1 MKCNIIV
8 LSLLCISF
16 CACDK
21 DENNNSNN
29 FATGIV
35 ELPALRNG
43 ANDVFVTHYTT
54 FNGQKVTSFSME
66 YDKSKKHSRWI
77 AFRFDNQTKQQNVS
91 RSDEPF
97 DADPAI
103 GSQYQR
109 VQADFGKQGYDRGH
123 LCASADRL
131 YSREVNEQTF
141 YYTNMSPQRNKFN
154 TGIWLTLEGQ
164 VQSWGRSCTSSDTL
178 YVVKGG
184 TIDKEDQIRGY
195 ISSDLSK
202 PIPKYY
208 YMALL
213 FKKGDSFTN
222 PSSHPQHNRNRR
234 YDSFKAI
241 AFWMEHSD
249 TPKSTKLV
257 DYALSID
264 ELEEKTGIDFFP
276 SLNDN
281 LENALESTYSTKAW
295 PGLE

>member
-1 MKCNIIV
+1 MKYLEKYLL

-195 ISSDLSK
+195 ISNDRSK
-202 PIPKYY
+202 PFLDIIIWLCCLKKEIHSKRSLFGWSIPT
-208 YMALL
+208 L
-213 FKKGDSFTN
+213 
-222 PSSHPQHNRNRR
+222 RNQQ
-234 YDSFKAI
+234 S
-241 AFWMEHSD
+241 
-249 TPKSTKLV
+249 
-257 DYALSID
+257 
-264 ELEEKTGIDFFP
+264 
-276 SLNDN
+276 
-281 LENALESTYSTKAW
+281 
-295 PGLE
+295 

>member
-1 MKCNIIV
+1 MMKYKFAYLLNVV
-8 LSLLCISF
+8 LYVLVCIS
-16 CACDK
+16 CSK

-195 ISSDLSK
+195 ISNDRSK
-202 PIPKYY
+202 PIPRYY

-213 FKKGDSFTN
+213 FKKGDSF
-222 PSSHPQHNRNRR
+222 
-234 YDSFKAI
+234 KAI
-241 AFWMEHSD
+241 AFWMEHTD

-281 LENALESTYSTKAW
+281 LENAIEATYSTKAW

>member
-1 MKCNIIV
+1 MIFKIEYI
-8 LSLLCISF
+8 LLCLWGLGLQS
-16 CACDK
+16 CSK

-43 ANDVFVTHYTT
+43 VNDVFVTHSTT
-54 FNGQKVTSFSME
+54 FKGQKVTSFSME

-77 AFRFDNQTKQQNVS
+77 AFRFDNQTRLQEAT
-91 RSDEPF
+91 RSDEFIP
-97 DADPAI
+97 DP
-103 GSQYQR
+103 SLDMEYQR
-109 VQADFGKQGYDRGH
+109 TQVDFGKKGYDRGH

-131 YSREVNEQTF
+131 YQQEANDQTF
-141 YYTNMSPQRNKFN
+141 YYTNMSPQRNNFN
-154 TGIWLTLEGQ
+154 TGVWLALEGQ
-164 VQSWGRSCTSSDTL
+164 VQSWGRSCTASDTL

-195 ISSDLSK
+195 ISNDRSK
-202 PIPKYY
+202 PIPRYY

-213 FKKGDSFTN
+213 FKKGDSF
-222 PSSHPQHNRNRR
+222 
-234 YDSFKAI
+234 KAI
-241 AFWMEHSD
+241 AFWMEHTDS
-249 TPKSTKLV
+249 PKSTKLV

-281 LENALESTYSTKAW
+281 LENALEATYSTKAW

>member
-1 MKCNIIV
+1 MRYNT
-8 LSLLCISF
+8 LLWLGLLCISF

-131 YSREVNEQTF
+131 YSREVNAVS
-141 YYTNMSPQRNKFN
+141 YTH
-154 TGIWLTLEGQ
+154 LTLP
-164 VQSWGRSCTSSDTL
+164 TT
-178 YVVKGG
+178 
-184 TIDKEDQIRGY
+184 
-195 ISSDLSK
+195 
-202 PIPKYY
+202 
-208 YMALL
+208 
-213 FKKGDSFTN
+213 
-222 PSSHPQHNRNRR
+222 
-234 YDSFKAI
+234 
-241 AFWMEHSD
+241 
-249 TPKSTKLV
+249 
-257 DYALSID
+257 
-264 ELEEKTGIDFFP
+264 
-276 SLNDN
+276 
-281 LENALESTYSTKAW
+281 
-295 PGLE
+295 

>member
-1 MKCNIIV
+1 MKFKIEYI
-8 LSLLCISF
+8 LLCLWGLGLQS
-16 CACDK
+16 CSK

-43 ANDVFVTHYTT
+43 VNDVFVTHSTT
-54 FNGQKVTSFSME
+54 FKGQKVTSFSME

-77 AFRFDNQTKQQNVS
+77 AFRFDNQTRLQEAT
-91 RSDEPF
+91 RSDEFIP
-97 DADPAI
+97 DP
-103 GSQYQR
+103 SLDMEYQR
-109 VQADFGKQGYDRGH
+109 TQVDFGKKGYDRGH

-131 YSREVNEQTF
+131 YQQEANDQTF
-141 YYTNMSPQRNKFN
+141 YYTNMSPQRNNFN
-154 TGIWLTLEGQ
+154 TGVWLALEGQ
-164 VQSWGRSCTSSDTL
+164 VQSWGRSCTASDTL

-184 TIDKEDQIRGY
+184 TIDKEEQVKEY
-195 ISSDLSK
+195 IGGDRSK
-202 PIPKYY
+202 PVPKYY

-213 FKKGDSFTN
+213 FKKGDSF
-222 PSSHPQHNRNRR
+222 
-234 YDSFKAI
+234 KAI
-241 AFWMEHSD
+241 AFWMEHTDS
-249 TPKSTKLV
+249 PKSTKLV

-281 LENALESTYSTKAW
+281 LENALEATYSTKAW

>member
-1 MKCNIIV
+1 MLYVRKIWIG
-8 LSLLCISF
+8 LSLFCVSF

-21 DENNNSNN
+21 DEDKNSDN

-35 ELPALRNG
+35 ELPALRNS
-43 ANDVFVTHYTT
+43 ANDVFITHSTT
-54 FNGQKVTSFSME
+54 FNGRKVTSFSME
-66 YDKSKKHSRWI
+66 YDKSRKHSRWI

-97 DADPAI
+97 DVDPAI
-103 GSQYQR
+103 SSQYQR
-109 VQADFGKQGYDRGH
+109 VQADFGKHGYNRGH

-141 YYTNMSPQRNKFN
+141 YYTNMSPQRYRFN

-184 TIDKEDQIRGY
+184 TIDKEDQIIKY
-195 ISSDLSK
+195 IDNDLSK
-202 PIPKYY
+202 PVPKYY

-213 FKKGDSFTN
+213 FKKGE
-222 PSSHPQHNRNRR
+222 
-234 YDSFKAI
+234 SFKAI
-241 AFWMEHSD
+241 AFWMEHTD
-249 TPKSTKLV
+249 NPKSSKLA

-276 SLNDN
+276 NLNDK
-281 LENALESTYSTKAW
+281 LENALEATYSTKAW
-295 PGLE
+295 PGLD

>member
-1 MKCNIIV
+1 MKYILRYFWLGVFWVCFY
-8 LSLLCISF
+8 SCS
-16 CACDK
+16 K

-43 ANDVFVTHYTT
+43 ANDVFITHSTT
-54 FNGQKVTSFSME
+54 FKGQKVTSFSME

-77 AFRFDNQTKQQNVS
+77 AFRFDNQTRLQEAT
-91 RSDEPF
+91 RSDEFIP
-97 DADPAI
+97 DP
-103 GSQYQR
+103 SLDMEYQR
-109 VQADFGKQGYDRGH
+109 TQVDFGKKGYDRGH

-131 YSREVNEQTF
+131 YQQEANDQTF
-141 YYTNMSPQRNKFN
+141 YYTNMSPQRNNFN
-154 TGIWLTLEGQ
+154 TGVWLALEGQ
-164 VQSWGRSCTSSDTL
+164 VQSWGRSCTASDTL

-184 TIDKEDQIRGY
+184 TIDKEEQVKEY
-195 ISSDLSK
+195 IGDDRSK
-202 PIPKYY
+202 PVPKYY

-213 FKKGDSFTN
+213 FKKG
-222 PSSHPQHNRNRR
+222 
-234 YDSFKAI
+234 DSFKAI

-276 SLNDN
+276 NLNDN
-281 LENALESTYSTKAW
+281 LENALEATYSTKAW

>member
-1 MKCNIIV
+1 MKYLEKYLL

-164 VQSWGRSCTSSDTL
+164 VQSWGRSCTASDTL

-195 ISSDLSK
+195 ISNDRSK
-202 PIPKYY
+202 PIPRYY

-213 FKKGDSFTN
+213 FKKGDSF
-222 PSSHPQHNRNRR
+222 
-234 YDSFKAI
+234 KAI
-241 AFWMEHSD
+241 AFWMEHTD

-264 ELEEKTGIDFFP
+264 ELEKKTGIDFFP
-276 SLNDN
+276 NLNDN
-281 LENALESTYSTKAW
+281 LENALEAT
-295 PGLE
+295 

>member
-1 MKCNIIV
+1 MCHVVTEVVKAAKKLVDLIGADYIV
-8 LSLLCISF
+8 SVGRGIS
-16 CACDK
+16 K
-21 DENNNSNN
+21 DVEG
-29 FATGIV
+29 GIK
-35 ELPALRNG
+35 L
-43 ANDVFVTHYTT
+43 
-54 FNGQKVTSFSME
+54 
-66 YDKSKKHSRWI
+66 
-77 AFRFDNQTKQQNVS
+77 
-91 RSDEPF
+91 
-97 DADPAI
+97 AD
-103 GSQYQR
+103 
-109 VQADFGKQGYDRGH
+109 
-123 LCASADRL
+123 
-131 YSREVNEQTF
+131 EVNEQTF

-195 ISSDLSK
+195 ISNDLSK

-213 FKKGDSFTN
+213 FKKGDSF
-222 PSSHPQHNRNRR
+222 
-234 YDSFKAI
+234 KAI
-241 AFWMEHSD
+241 AFWMEHTDS
-249 TPKSTKLV
+249 PKSTKLV

-281 LENALESTYSTKAW
+281 LENALEATYSTKAW

>member
-1 MKCNIIV
+1 MRYNT
-8 LSLLCISF
+8 LLWLGLLCISF

-178 YVVKGG
+178 YVVKEERL
-184 TIDKEDQIRGY
+184 IRKIRSEDILVTTVASPFLDIIIWLCCLKRRFIQ
-195 ISSDLSK
+195 SD
-202 PIPKYY
+202 
-208 YMALL
+208 
-213 FKKGDSFTN
+213 
-222 PSSHPQHNRNRR
+222 R
-234 YDSFKAI
+234 
-241 AFWMEHSD
+241 FWMEHTDS
-249 TPKSTKLV
+249 PKSTKLV

-281 LENALESTYSTKAW
+281 LENALEATYSTKAW

>member
-1 MKCNIIV
+1 MKYIFKFFFLWLLFACLYSCNKEDGHN
-8 LSLLCISF
+8 F
-16 CACDK
+16 
-21 DENNNSNN
+21 NN
-29 FATGIV
+29 FATGTV

-43 ANDVFVTHYTT
+43 ANDVFITHSTT
-54 FNGQKVTSFSME
+54 FNGKKVTSFSLE

-77 AFRFDNQTKQQNVS
+77 AFRFDNLTKQQNVK

-97 DADPAI
+97 AADPSI
-103 GSQYQR
+103 PTQYQR
-109 VQADFGKQGYDRGH
+109 VQADFGKKGYNRGH

-131 YSREVNEQTF
+131 YSQEVNEQTF
-141 YYTNMSPQRNKFN
+141 YYTNMSPQRNSFN

-184 TIDKEDQIRGY
+184 TIDKEDQIKGY
-195 ISSDLSK
+195 IDNDRSK

-213 FKKGDSFTN
+213 FKKGE
-222 PSSHPQHNRNRR
+222 
-234 YDSFKAI
+234 SFKAI
-241 AFWMEHSD
+241 AFWMEHTDTQKSLKLSD
-249 TPKSTKLV
+249 C
-257 DYALSID
+257 ALSID

-281 LENALESTYSTKAW
+281 LENALESTYSLKAW
-295 PGLE
+295 PGLN